1 MKFIIKYLFLL
12 VFFNSLICNLF
23 ANEIKIIE
31 VSGNN
36 RVSSSSVI
44 MFSTVKIGQNL
55 NENDLN
61 NVLKNLYNTNFFED
75 VSVELLKGEILK
87 ISVKEFP
94 IIQNI
99 SFDGVKSDNLLSKII
114 DGSSLKARS
123 SFNKIVLN
131 NDKIKMTENLKN
143 LGYFFSNID
152 VYVENLEENKVNLK
166 YKIDIGNKAK
176 IKKITFI
183 GDKIFKDKKLN
194 NLIIS
199 EEYKFWKFL
208 SGKKYLNKDIN
219 DLNIRLLRNFYLNN
233 GYYNVQINSSY
244 AKLISDDEFELIYNI
259 AANEKIFFD
268 EISLNLPSDF
278 NEENFYNLN
287 NFFDNIKGSPYS
299 IDAIS
304 EILDE
309 IDQITLQ
316 EQYQSVKSEVKET
329 INGNLLNLE
338 FIISETE
345 KIYVEKI
352 NIFGNNVTRENVL
365 RNQFEI
371 DEGDPFNEI
380 LTNKTINNIKSLNFF
395 KSVKSEIIDG
405 SNLNSKI
412 INITV
417 EEKATGEIFAGAGV
431 GTNGGTVTFGVK
443 ENNYLGK
450 GLSVDSVLTVNA
462 ETIKGRFSVV
472 NPNYKNTDKGI
483 SFNLEADE
491 TDRLKDFGYKSN
503 KTGLSLGTRF
513 ELYDDLFS
521 SIDFS
526 SFYEVIETDSTA
538 SSRQKA
544 QEGNYFDTFLGI
556 NLDFD
561 KRDKK
566 FQTTKGFK
574 SSYYINLPLISDTNT
589 LTNSYNYKYF
599 TDLYKDNVTSFSFF
613 LKGAKSISNKDIKLS
628 ERLSIPSSMLR
639 GFEAGKIGP
648 KDGNDFIGGNF
659 ISSVNISSTLPQ
671 ILPSFQN
678 TDFILF
684 LDAANIWGVD
694 YDSTI
699 DEKNEIRSSI
709 GLGVD
714 WFTPIG
720 PLSFSLSQ
728 PITKADSDITESFRF
743 NIGTSF

>member
-131 NDKIKMTENLKN
+131 NDKIKMTENLKK

-278 NEENFYNLN
+278 NEDNFYNLN

-371 DEGDPFNEI
+371 DEGDSFNEI

-417 EEKATGEIFAGAGV
+417 EEKATGEIFAGAGF

-491 TDRLKDFGYKSN
+491 TDRLKGFGYKSN

-526 SFYEVIETDSTA
+526 SFYEVIDTDSTA

-544 QEGNYFDTFLGI
+544 QKGNYFDTFLGI

>member
-1 MKFIIKYLFLL
+1 MKFIIEYLFLL

-278 NEENFYNLN
+278 NEENFSNLN

-371 DEGDPFNEI
+371 DEGDSFNEI

-450 GLSVDSVLTVNA
+450 GLSVDSVLTVNP

>member
-278 NEENFYNLN
+278 NEENFSNLN
-287 NFFDNIKGSPYS
+287 IFFENIKGLPYS
-299 IDAIS
+299 INTIS

-371 DEGDPFNEI
+371 DEGDSFNEI

-709 GLGVD
+709 G
-714 WFTPIG
+714 
-720 PLSFSLSQ
+720 
-728 PITKADSDITESFRF
+728 
-743 NIGTSF
+743 

>member
-278 NEENFYNLN
+278 NEENFSNLN
-287 NFFDNIKGSPYS
+287 IFFENIKGLPYS
-299 IDAIS
+299 INTIS
-304 EILDE
+304 EILDK

-329 INGNLLNLE
+329 IKGNLLNLE

-352 NIFGNNVTRENVL
+352 NIFGNNITRENVL

-380 LTNKTINNIKSLNFF
+380 LANKTINNIKSLNYFR
-395 KSVKSEIIDG
+395 SVNSEIIDG

-544 QEGNYFDTFLGI
+544 QKGNYFDTFLGI

>member
-278 NEENFYNLN
+278 NEDNFYNLN

-544 QEGNYFDTFLGI
+544 QKGNYFDTFLGI

-678 TDFILF
+678 TDFIFF

-728 PITKADSDITESFRF
+728 PLTKADSDITESFRF